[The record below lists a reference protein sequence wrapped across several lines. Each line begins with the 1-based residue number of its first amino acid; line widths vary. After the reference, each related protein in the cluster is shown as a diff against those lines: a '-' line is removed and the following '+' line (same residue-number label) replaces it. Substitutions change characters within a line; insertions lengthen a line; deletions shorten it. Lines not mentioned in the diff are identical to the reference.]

1 MFVIYLFR
9 TVVLEIFI
17 RLTLHLTK
25 VQLMKKKYQ
34 YLNYNQILYKTEE
47 LLDAASN
54 RYKITLQVA
63 NRAKRRRYEDIDILD
78 DLKIKPIVRAIL
90 EMVDEI
96 SQPEIISD

>member
-1 MFVIYLFR
+1 
-9 TVVLEIFI
+9 
-17 RLTLHLTK
+17 
-25 VQLMKKKYQ
+25 MKKKYQ
-34 YLNYNQILYKTEE
+34 YLNENQILYKTEE